1 MSIRWEG
8 LDELRD
14 KLTKARK
21 DAVKD
26 LGRALFVEGNRIMTV
41 SKRDFVPVDQGT
53 LRGSGHVRQPH
64 IRGTRAEVTLGYG
77 GAASAY
83 ALVQHERLD
92 YAHDVGQAKYLER
105 PVNDAARGFGE
116 RLGRHLELFE

>member
-1 MSIRWEG
+1 MIRWEG
-8 LDELRD
+8 LDELRRALSD
-14 KLTKARK
+14 EPEE
-21 DAVKD
+21 AVKE
-26 LGRALFVEGNRIMTV
+26 LGRALNVEGERIMTV

-53 LRGSGHVRQPH
+53 LRASGHVRAPH

-92 YAHDVGQAKYLER
+92 FAHTVGTAKYLER
-105 PVNDAARGFGE
+105 PVNDAATDFG
-116 RLGRHLELFE
+116 RRVAKHLELFK